1 MISKSSYFS
10 LMLCFGC
17 ESPSLFLIIFS
28 ETRASA
34 TVDKLCDRNSYM
46 LFSCLSALSDF
57 KRKISEFGSII
68 RIDSVRMSFARS
80 SFFVVPQSLA
90 MPDVNFCHPVFS
102 LDCLISS

>member
-1 MISKSSYFS
+1 MFA
-10 LMLCFGC
+10 
-17 ESPSLFLIIFS
+17 

-34 TVDKLCDRNSYM
+34 TVDKLCDRNSFI
-46 LFSCLSALSDF
+46 LFSCLIAFSDF
-57 KRKISEFGSII
+57 LRNIDESGSII
-68 RIDSVRMSFARS
+68 RIDSVSTSFSRS